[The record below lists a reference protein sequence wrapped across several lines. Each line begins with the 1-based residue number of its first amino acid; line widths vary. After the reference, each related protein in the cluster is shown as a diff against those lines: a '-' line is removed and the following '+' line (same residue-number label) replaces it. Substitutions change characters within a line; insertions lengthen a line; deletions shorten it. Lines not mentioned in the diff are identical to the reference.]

1 MNRRI
6 KRAHALIG
14 ATALCLLVPIAVAA
28 SAGGSG
34 GPEATA
40 SSVQK
45 QVKKLTKRVRK
56 LELQVGG
63 LGKQQGPPGQDATKL
78 FAYISDDTS
87 AVTANVQYGSGV
99 AAVSDPAGNGQYEVT
114 FNRSLVNCVVHAQ
127 PGFGNPRA
135 GGNAF
140 PASIPFVN
148 IAGGAPDGKVS
159 VEFRDADNTTSVV
172 DTSFL
177 ITAFC

>member
-1 MNRRI
+1 MKRRI
-6 KRAHALIG
+6 KHAHALIG
-14 ATALCLLVPIAVAA
+14 ATALCCLLVPIAVGA

-45 QVKKLTKRVRK
+45 QVKKLKRRVRK
-56 LELQVGG
+56 LEQQVDG

-78 FAYISDDTS
+78 FAYIRDDTS

-99 AAVSDPAGNGQYEVT
+99 TAVSDLAGDSEYRVT
-114 FNRSLVNCVVHAQ
+114 FNRSLLNCVVQANV
-127 PGFGNPRA
+127 GFGNPRA

-140 PASIPFVN
+140 VSPGAVPFV
-148 IAGGAPDGKVS
+148 GGADTDDQVS
-159 VEFRDADNTTSVV
+159 VEFRRVDTGAVV

>member
-6 KRAHALIG
+6 KCAHALIG
-14 ATALCLLVPIAVAA
+14 ATALCCLLVPIAVAA

-45 QVKKLTKRVRK
+45 RVKKLTKRVRK

-63 LGKQQGPPGQDATKL
+63 LGKQQGPPGQEATKL

-87 AVTANVQYGSGV
+87 AVTANV
-99 AAVSDPAGNGQYEVT
+99 
-114 FNRSLVNCVVHAQ
+114 H
-127 PGFGNPRA
+127 
-135 GGNAF
+135 
-140 PASIPFVN
+140 
-148 IAGGAPDGKVS
+148 GALGPS
-159 VEFRDADNTTSVV
+159 VM
-172 DTSFL
+172 
-177 ITAFC
+177 